1 MNAPTLVHASRVR
14 LILGIGLLT
23 VLTSMLGHAATINY
37 QAEPVELVRQ
47 VSEEL
52 FDRINR
58 NRHLYEQD
66 EQQLEQ
72 MIREVFLPLLNERFS
87 ARLIL
92 GKHSRGLSDQQIND
106 FASALMNQLLKSYAR
121 GLLDFKSRDQVEV
134 LPLRGENTE
143 RMTRVQTRILM
154 DSGEKAPVDY
164 VLRKFGDRWQAFD
177 VIIEGISYVATYRN
191 QFNEEISKD
200 GFDQVL
206 RRLQKGELQL
216 EKVDTDD

>member
-1 MNAPTLVHASRVR
+1 MNTPMPPLSSLAKALLALTLLTLV
-14 LILGIGLLT
+14 LPL
-23 VLTSMLGHAATINY
+23 AAQSDAIDY
-37 QAEPVELVRQ
+37 SAEPVELVRV

-52 FDRINR
+52 FERIDR
-58 NRHLYEQD
+58 NRAIYKDDQP
-66 EQQLEQ
+66 QLEQ
-72 MIREVFLPLLNERFS
+72 MIRDVFLPLLNERFS

-106 FASALMNQLLKSYAR
+106 FASALMNQLLASYAK
-121 GLLDFKSRDQVEV
+121 GLLDFKSHDQVEV

-191 QFNEEISKD
+191 QFNEEISRD

-206 RRLQKGELQL
+206 QRLQKGELQL
-216 EKVDTDD
+216 EKVNEDE